1 MGAGPL
7 ASVEDFRR
15 RAGRLRSGI
24 RRRNHVH
31 GKFYNGAIQ
40 WGASAARIEKHESRG
55 GLKFEFPAIPAD
67 EKAPLGWAGWRAL
80 ALGFEDRMHF
90 IGHR

>member
-40 WGASAARIEKHESRG
+40 WGSSAARIEKHESRG

-67 EKAPLGWAGWRAL
+67 EKAPLGWVRL
-80 ALGFEDRMHF
+80 ASTGVG
-90 IGHR
+90 I